1 MKNYCIKLGTM
12 YLSEIR
18 LSLEFSFNEMIE
30 KISLTKNKF
39 DIYFTTKENAEE
51 LSKKLYIISGIKTE
65 IVNVLDIEEL
75 NEVYDCNEEC
85 END

>member
-30 KISLTKNKF
+30 EISLTKNKY
-39 DIYFTTKENAEE
+39 DVYFTTKENAEE
-51 LSKKLYIISGIKTE
+51 LSKKIFIVSGIKAE
-65 IVNVLDIEEL
+65 ILNVLEIEEL
-75 NEVYDCNEEC
+75 NEVYDCSEE
-85 END
+85 

>member
-30 KISLTKNKF
+30 EISLTKNKYN
-39 DIYFTTKENAEE
+39 IYFTTKENAEE
-51 LSKKLYIISGIKTE
+51 LSKKIFIVSGIKAE
-65 IVNVLDIEEL
+65 ILNVLEIEEL
-75 NEVYDCNEEC
+75 NEVYNCSEE
-85 END
+85 